1 MKLVTFNDLVSL
13 FMAIIKILCGTDKI
27 QNIMLYS
34 SSQNGVKNLLVVTQ
48 THGV

>member
-13 FMAIIKILCGTDKI
+13 FMAIIKICGTDKI